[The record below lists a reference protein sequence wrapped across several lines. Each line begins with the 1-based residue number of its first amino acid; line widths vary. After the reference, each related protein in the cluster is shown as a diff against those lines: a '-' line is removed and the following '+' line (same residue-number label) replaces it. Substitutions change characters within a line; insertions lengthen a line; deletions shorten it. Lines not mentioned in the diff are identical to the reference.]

1 LCYRSQRHT
10 NPNALPYRTS
20 VYGKTFQRRRPATSR
35 RHKNVDRSCTWRN
48 HSPCV
53 ADAEESML
61 HSRKWSQCRQRTLS
75 SFTYGLSYSCQP
87 LSDSHSYSK
96 SSTVFVVY
104 GIFSSSSCRIIRS
117 ARTPDTQQRSP
128 LIHPNRFNSISVQK
142 AADAATLPSLRG
154 HPNMSTSA
162 ASNFIYTERR
172 RRRRFLIA
180 RSL

>member
-53 ADAEESML
+53 AEAEE
-61 HSRKWSQCRQRTLS
+61 RTLS

-104 GIFSSSSCRIIRS
+104 GIFSSSSCGIIRS

-128 LIHPNRFNSISVQK
+128 LIHPNRFNSISLQK

-154 HPNMSTSA
+154 RPNMSTSA